1 MPVGVRERR
10 VAELVRRCRI
20 GLDTT
25 SLRTDVLRRLRE
37 LVPVDAAF
45 FATVDPQ
52 TLLFTSALAEE
63 PLAAAS
69 TLFLDNEFGRD
80 DVNKFASLAVGEPV
94 TSLDRATCTERTT
107 SARYREI
114 MAPLGLGDEMR
125 AALIAGGRCWGVMCL
140 HREDGALGFSDR
152 ELRLVASITPH
163 VADGLRLAV
172 LAAGAAT
179 DTSDPGPGVLVLDHD
194 FAVISANPAA
204 QYWLGE
210 LCEWSPG
217 DDLPVPVQAVI
228 APLRRAPPAPS
239 PATPAATRIRTREGR
254 WLVLHASQM
263 SGPLGPQTAVVV
275 EAASP
280 AHLSSLIL
288 EAHALTAAQM
298 RVAALVVRGRSTQQ
312 IVNELRISAYTV
324 QEHLRAV
331 FDKFGV
337 GSRRELVAAL
347 LVDHR

>member
-1 MPVGVRERR
+1 VRQ
-10 VAELVRRCRI
+10 CRT

-45 FATVDPQ
+45 FATVDPR

-63 PLAAAS
+63 PLLSSS

-80 DVNKFASLAVGEPV
+80 DVNKFAALAVGEPV
-94 TSLDRATCTERTT
+94 SSLDRATHTERTT

-125 AALIAGGRCWGVMCL
+125 AALIVGGRCWGVMCL
-140 HREDGALGFSDR
+140 HREDGPTGFSDR
-152 ELRLVASITPH
+152 EVRLVASLAPH
-163 VADGLRLAV
+163 VADGLRLAI
-172 LAAGAAT
+172 LAASAAT

-194 FAVISANPAA
+194 FALISANPAA

-210 LCEWSPG
+210 LSDWSPG

-228 APLRRAPPAPS
+228 APLRGAQPGPS
-239 PATPAATRIRTREGR
+239 LATPAATRICTPGGR

-263 SGPLGPQTAVVV
+263 SGPVGPQVAVVV

-280 AHLSSLIL
+280 GHLRSLIL

-298 RVAALVVRGRSTQQ
+298 RVAALVVRGQSTQQ

-347 LVDHR
+347 LTDHR